1 MSTAAPTPAA
11 RRRKIPVIL
20 QGEISECGLACLAM
34 VAAAWGLRADL
45 AAFRSR
51 VAAVPRGL
59 SLRTLMHLAAGI
71 GLAARPVRIGLQR
84 LGELKLPALL
94 HWNMDHFVVLE
105 RVRGDLA
112 WIVDPARGRMRVPLQ
127 SISSNFTG
135 IAIEFTPTD
144 SFRAGVLRLSRSFR
158 RAWLDDR
165 GLRAAAFRALWLTLV
180 LQVAIIALPFAYRSV
195 IDRAG
200 GKGLS
205 DPHLLWIAGGIAL
218 MILVQAGSAW
228 TRGLVVTRLGNIFV
242 HRVSTHIVARLFSL
256 PVAFFQRQ
264 MLGDVLS
271 RVRSVDT
278 VRRFLTDQ
286 AAPLVIDLAVGS
298 VTAALMIGF
307 CPHLAMIVIAGL
319 TAEMAIR
326 VASMR
331 RQRELSENLLAAEGK
346 ELSRLLESMRAI
358 QTIKLAAR
366 EAQRFAVW
374 ENELVGVLNAGTQLN
389 RQRTTVTAMT
399 STISALEWAAVL
411 AVGVLGVGFPSVTT
425 GVLFGFLAYRGVF
438 RERLST
444 VVDSLWSL
452 QTVSVHLRRLDD
464 LMLAEAEPQA
474 DGILPPEGP
483 GHLRLENVTFRYS
496 PTEPAVLDNVS
507 LEIPAGAC
515 VGIVGP
521 SGSGKS
527 TLIKLILGL
536 ETPQQGAILLDGVPI
551 ENVQRDV
558 WRERFGTVMQDDTL
572 LAGSINENIAFF
584 DPQIDM
590 DQVRA
595 AARAA
600 AVHDEIDA
608 MPMEYGTLVGD
619 MGVQVSG
626 GQRQRILIARA
637 LYRDPRII
645 LFDEGTANLDADS
658 ERKIAEVLGNLALTR
673 IVVAHRSHLL
683 EVSDI
688 IYEIRDG
695 RVYRLPRPNPRF
707 GPGADE
713 DAFSPADATPGEGGR
728 QEPCVQPV

>member
-1 MSTAAPTPAA
+1 MSTAPASSQV
-11 RRRKIPVIL
+11 RRRRVPVIL

-34 VAAAWGLRADL
+34 IAAAWGLKADL
-45 AAFRSR
+45 AALRARLAST
-51 VAAVPRGL
+51 PRGL
-59 SLRTLMHLAAGI
+59 SLRMLVNLAAAI

-105 RVRGDLA
+105 RVRRGVA
-112 WIVDPARGRMRVPLQ
+112 WIVDPAQGRRRVSLE
-127 SISSNFTG
+127 SISPNFTG
-135 IAIEFTPTD
+135 IAVEFTPTHG
-144 SFRAGVLRLSRSFR
+144 FEPGLLRLSRSFR

-180 LQVAIIALPFAYRSV
+180 LQLTIIALPFAYRSV

-200 GKGLS
+200 GRS
-205 DPHLLWIAGGIAL
+205 FDPRLVWIAAGIGL

-228 TRGLVVTRLGNIFV
+228 TRGQVITRLGNIFV

-271 RVRSVDT
+271 RVRSVDA

-286 AAPLVIDLAVGS
+286 AAPLVIDLAVGL
-298 VTAALMIGF
+298 VTAVLMIGF
-307 CPHLAMIVIAGL
+307 SPHLAAIVIAGL
-319 TAEMAIR
+319 ALEIAVR
-326 VASMR
+326 FSGMR
-331 RQRELSENLLAAEGK
+331 KQRELTENLLEAESK
-346 ELSRLLESMRAI
+346 ELSQLLESMRAI

-366 EAQRFAVW
+366 EAQRFAAW
-374 ENELVGVLNAGTQLN
+374 ENELVRVLNAGT
-389 RQRTTVTAMT
+389 RVSAQRNSVSTLT
-399 STISALEWAAVL
+399 SAISGLEWAAVL
-411 AVGVLGVGFPSVTT
+411 AVGVLGVGAAPVTT

-444 VVDSLWSL
+444 VVENFWAL
-452 QTVSVHLRRLDD
+452 QMISVHLRRLDD
-464 LMLAEAEPQA
+464 LMLAEAEPQ
-474 DGILPPEGP
+474 GKGVLPLGGP
-483 GHLRLENVTFRYS
+483 GNLKLENVSFRYS
-496 PTEPAVLDNVS
+496 PTEPPVLDNVS

-515 VGIVGP
+515 IGIIGP

-536 ETPQQGAILLDGVPI
+536 ETPQQGSITLDGVPI
-551 ENVQRDV
+551 ESVHRQV

-572 LAGSINENIAFF
+572 LAGSINQNIAFF
-584 DPQIDM
+584 DSRIDM
-590 DQVRA
+590 DRVRDA
-595 AARAA
+595 AKAA

-608 MPMEYGTLVGD
+608 MPMEYGTMVGD

-637 LYRDPRII
+637 LYREPQIL
-645 LFDEGTANLDADS
+645 LFDEGTANLDAGS
-658 ERKIAEVLGNLALTR
+658 ERKIADVLGNLALTR

-683 EVSDI
+683 AVSDI
-688 IYEIRDG
+688 VYEIRDG
-695 RVYRLPRPNPRF
+695 RIFRLPDTNRKFSSVTSVQSLSLSETTSDQANRAELCVRP
-707 GPGADE
+707 
-713 DAFSPADATPGEGGR
+713 
-728 QEPCVQPV
+728 V